1 MKKFTLTLVAFIMA
15 AMSYAQPT
23 PVVLPE
29 TATVE
34 DYTLTGK
41 NYFNPEDENGY
52 EDLNE
57 TIKIGFD
64 GNDVYIQGLCGYLPE
79 AWIKGVRN
87 GSDVTFESGQFY
99 GYFTYGTASLPMYFC
114 GYNGAITD
122 VVFQYNEEYGIF
134 VTDSYIVTNSN
145 TATLDAYHYLTDVI
159 LFKGAAEPQDEV
171 VTPPAGMENVPY
183 IFTATRIILD
193 EEGYHSENVTRN
205 VTVGFAQNSE
215 VYIQGLCEQLPEAW
229 IVGTKNGDE
238 ATFKGGQFYGNY
250 TDEDGE
256 WKLYFGSRLAGQT
269 EQIDDMTFDYDLSTG
284 AFTSTQYMILN
295 STRSTYAPFEEYV
308 NVRIERNPSG
318 PTAIEGAETEN
329 NIVNVTYTDISGR
342 SISNPETT
350 RGIIIM
356 TTTKVNGTVESKK
369 IIK

>member
-1 MKKFTLTLVAFIMA
+1 MKKFTLTFVAFIIA

-114 GYNGAITD
+114 GYNDAITD

-318 PTAIEGAETEN
+318 PTAIESAETEN

-356 TTTKVNGTVESKK
+356 TTTKANGTVESKK

>member
-1 MKKFTLTLVAFIMA
+1 
-15 AMSYAQPT
+15 
-23 PVVLPE
+23 
-29 TATVE
+29 
-34 DYTLTGK
+34 
-41 NYFNPEDENGY
+41 
-52 EDLNE
+52 
-57 TIKIGFD
+57 
-64 GNDVYIQGLCGYLPE
+64 
-79 AWIKGVRN
+79 
-87 GSDVTFESGQFY
+87 
-99 GYFTYGTASLPMYFC
+99 
-114 GYNGAITD
+114 
-122 VVFQYNEEYGIF
+122 
-134 VTDSYIVTNSN
+134 
-145 TATLDAYHYLTDVI
+145 
-159 LFKGAAEPQDEV
+159 GAAEPQDEV

-356 TTTKVNGTVESKK
+356 TTTKANGTVESKK